1 MNVIFKSEGSR
12 VKGIAFHPKFPW
24 ILCSYY
30 SGDILIFD
38 YVQKMLIDT
47 YTGHGGPV
55 RSVDFHISQPIFV
68 SGSDD
73 KTIKIWN
80 YESKKCQY
88 TLEGHKDY
96 VRTVQFHKELPWI
109 ISASDDMTIRIW
121 NWINRQLLAQA
132 TGHDHYVMSA
142 FFHPNQDWIVSA
154 SLDSTIRIWDYSV
167 LRKKFFVAGFSQFN
181 VITMDIT
188 MIHKLEGHERGV
200 NWAIFHPSLNLI
212 ASSSDDKR
220 ILIWKYSFSSWSE
233 ADCLRGH
240 TNNVSCVIF
249 HPKLDYI
256 ISNSEDKTLRIW
268 DLNKKSTVERMTK
281 ENDRFWILASHPS
294 ISLFAAGTDSELI
307 VFKLEDTRI
316 PSTSCLNN
324 ILFYF
329 NNTVKMWKEGI
340 TEKKSVCKVSYRSK
354 GVKHGI
360 VSILR
365 NPFIKDMNQ
374 NYDFILLV
382 NDNEKKKVIHYS
394 AKAGQD
400 PSNCNEIILE
410 DASSACYLA
419 KNRLLV
425 LNKEGDLFS
434 YDINNFNQKVQ
445 ILTGNI
451 DKEQFGSIF
460 QATLGR
466 FFLKFKNGIVALF
479 DVNTRKIL
487 KETTEITEMKY
498 VVWNGN
504 LTYAALVGQ
513 TNIFIINKN
522 MEILAKIREKSTI
535 KSACFDENNVLFY
548 TTYFHV
554 KYALI
559 EPGLYGIIKSTES
572 PLYLMNVKNSVI
584 YYSNAVQNIESQR
597 ISYIDVAFKLN
608 LLNKNYENIVKT
620 LKSGSVYGNKTV
632 ESIQN
637 AGFPDL
643 SMKFVV
649 DMKQKFNLA
658 LKSGKL
664 DEAKEAAE
672 KLKDKVYFD
681 KLAEKAMIMGKLDIA
696 EFCYVKSNNIDK
708 LIFFYTI
715 TGRQDKLK
723 KVTLVLKQTGDNS
736 RRFLNAIYTCNNGEK
751 INVLKETGHST
762 LAILVAKLNNR
773 NDIANQI
780 TESNKKSGRNIK
792 INENDFN
799 EIKSNMNLLT
809 PLKPVVNIQNKEYH
823 SNWSSV
829 IEVKKA
835 NQQAA
840 IDNILNQDEI
850 NQEGDVF
857 SQIVN
862 NNEEEEKKE
871 SKEKEEVKSEKNKI
885 SKKWG
890 DEDEDE
896 DDEEIKKM
904 LEEAKQKEIA
914 NNANLTQK
922 DDDIIARQN
931 KSMVPGIQVAL
942 GNFKLAFNYL
952 RSQLGIRE
960 NYESLRQIV
969 KDIYLSSYSQFKI
982 MPFLSPIEFNLRN
995 QNSKNLG
1002 KVLPQNGVTMLKLK
1016 NMLNKGYECISNFE
1030 MQEAVKVFRDIL
1042 KYVIFFVATNE
1053 DEEKEIKNII
1063 SICTEYIYLAKI
1075 SLLADEMK
1083 EKDKVKY
1090 CELIC
1095 LMSVCKL
1102 ELDEH
1107 KFLIYKKAKY
1117 CCKNIKNF
1125 ITALFFIKKMS
1136 PFEQTLGSAFKKEFN
1151 KIKEEIDLF
1160 QKIGTNKHQL
1170 NFDTNENLPC
1180 IKEFYSASELKR
1192 VGVSEKILKCPLC
1205 NSVEF
1210 ISAKGKICD
1219 TCNLSTLGEEVIG
1232 FKVLE
1237 K

>member
-1 MNVIFKSEGSR
+1 M
-12 VKGIAFHPKFPW
+12 
-24 ILCSYY
+24 
-30 SGDILIFD
+30 
-38 YVQKMLIDT
+38 
-47 YTGHGGPV
+47 
-55 RSVDFHISQPIFV
+55 
-68 SGSDD
+68 
-73 KTIKIWN
+73 
-80 YESKKCQY
+80 
-88 TLEGHKDY
+88 
-96 VRTVQFHKELPWI
+96 
-109 ISASDDMTIRIW
+109 
-121 NWINRQLLAQA
+121 
-132 TGHDHYVMSA
+132 
-142 FFHPNQDWIVSA
+142 
-154 SLDSTIRIWDYSV
+154 
-167 LRKKFFVAGFSQFN
+167 
-181 VITMDIT
+181 
-188 MIHKLEGHERGV
+188 
-200 NWAIFHPSLNLI
+200 
-212 ASSSDDKR
+212 
-220 ILIWKYSFSSWSE
+220 
-233 ADCLRGH
+233 
-240 TNNVSCVIF
+240 
-249 HPKLDYI
+249 
-256 ISNSEDKTLRIW
+256 
-268 DLNKKSTVERMTK
+268 
-281 ENDRFWILASHPS
+281 
-294 ISLFAAGTDSELI
+294 
-307 VFKLEDTRI
+307 
-316 PSTSCLNN
+316 
-324 ILFYF
+324 
-329 NNTVKMWKEGI
+329 
-340 TEKKSVCKVSYRSK
+340 CKVSFRSK
-354 GVKHGI
+354 GIKHGI
-360 VSILR
+360 VSIIR
-365 NPFIKDMNQ
+365 NPFIKDLNQ
-374 NYDFILLV
+374 NFDFILLI
-382 NDNEKKKVIHYS
+382 NDNDKKKVIHYS
-394 AKAGQD
+394 TKAGQD
-400 PSNCNEIILE
+400 PNNTNENILDE
-410 DASSACYLA
+410 GTSACYLA

-434 YDINNFNQKVQ
+434 YDVNNFNQKVQ

-498 VVWNGN
+498 VVWNSN
-504 LTYAALVGQ
+504 MTYAALVGQ

-522 MEILAKIREKSTI
+522 MEIITKIREKSSI
-535 KSACFDENNVLFY
+535 KSACFDENDVLFY

-572 PLYLMNVKNSVI
+572 PLYLMNVRNSMI
-584 YYSNAVQNIESQR
+584 YYSNANQSIESEK
-597 ISYIDVAFKLN
+597 ISYVDVNFKLN

-672 KLKDKVYFD
+672 KLKDKIYFD

-696 EFCYVKSNNIDK
+696 EFCYVKSENLDK

-723 KVTLVLKQTGDNS
+723 KVTLALKQTGDNS
-736 RRFLNAIYTCNNGEK
+736 RRFLNAIYTCNNEEK
-751 INVLKETGHST
+751 INVLKETGHTT
-762 LAILVAKLNNR
+762 LALLVAKLNDR
-773 NDIANQI
+773 KDIINQI
-780 TESNKKSGRNIK
+780 NDTSKKNGTKIK

-799 EIKSNMNLLT
+799 EIKNNMGILT
-809 PLKPVVNIQNKEYH
+809 PLKPVVNVKNKEFH

-835 NQQAA
+835 NQQAS
-840 IDNILNQDEI
+840 IDNILNQNEAE
-850 NQEGDVF
+850 QEEDVF

-862 NNEEEEKKE
+862 AQEENKDQEK
-871 SKEKEEVKSEKNKI
+871 KEEVKEEKNKI
-885 SKKWG
+885 GEKWE
-890 DEDEDE
+890 DNDEDE

-904 LEEAKQKEIA
+904 LEEAKKKEIA

-922 DDDIIARQN
+922 DDDIISRQN
-931 KSMVPGIQVAL
+931 KSLIPGIQVAL

-960 NYESLRQIV
+960 NYESLRPIV

-982 MPFLSPIEFNLRN
+982 MPYLPPIEFNLRQ
-995 QNSKNLG
+995 QNSKNIG
-1002 KVLPQNGVTMLKLK
+1002 KLLPQNGVTMLKIK
-1016 NMLNKGYECISNFE
+1016 NMLNKGYACISNFE
-1030 MQEAVKVFRDIL
+1030 MQEAIKAFRDIL
-1042 KYVIFFVATNE
+1042 KYIIFFVATNE
-1053 DEEKEIKNII
+1053 EEETEIKNII
-1063 SICTEYIYLAKI
+1063 NICTEYIYLAKI
-1075 SLLADEMK
+1075 SLLADDLK

-1095 LMSVCKL
+1095 LMSLCKL

-1125 ITALFFIKKMS
+1125 ITALFFIKKMT
-1136 PFEQTLGSAFKKEFN
+1136 PFEASLGSTFKKEFN

-1160 QKIGTNKHQL
+1160 QKIGTNKHQI

-1180 IKEFYSASELKR
+1180 IREFYSASELKR

-1210 ISAKGKICD
+1210 NSAKGKLCD
-1219 TCNLSTLGEEVIG
+1219 TCHLSTLGEEVIG

>member
-1 MNVIFKSEGSR
+1 
-12 VKGIAFHPKFPW
+12 
-24 ILCSYY
+24 
-30 SGDILIFD
+30 
-38 YVQKMLIDT
+38 
-47 YTGHGGPV
+47 
-55 RSVDFHISQPIFV
+55 
-68 SGSDD
+68 
-73 KTIKIWN
+73 
-80 YESKKCQY
+80 
-88 TLEGHKDY
+88 
-96 VRTVQFHKELPWI
+96 
-109 ISASDDMTIRIW
+109 
-121 NWINRQLLAQA
+121 
-132 TGHDHYVMSA
+132 
-142 FFHPNQDWIVSA
+142 
-154 SLDSTIRIWDYSV
+154 
-167 LRKKFFVAGFSQFN
+167 
-181 VITMDIT
+181 
-188 MIHKLEGHERGV
+188 
-200 NWAIFHPSLNLI
+200 
-212 ASSSDDKR
+212 
-220 ILIWKYSFSSWSE
+220 
-233 ADCLRGH
+233 
-240 TNNVSCVIF
+240 
-249 HPKLDYI
+249 
-256 ISNSEDKTLRIW
+256 
-268 DLNKKSTVERMTK
+268 
-281 ENDRFWILASHPS
+281 
-294 ISLFAAGTDSELI
+294 
-307 VFKLEDTRI
+307 
-316 PSTSCLNN
+316 
-324 ILFYF
+324 
-329 NNTVKMWKEGI
+329 
-340 TEKKSVCKVSYRSK
+340 
-354 GVKHGI
+354 
-360 VSILR
+360 
-365 NPFIKDMNQ
+365 
-374 NYDFILLV
+374 
-382 NDNEKKKVIHYS
+382 
-394 AKAGQD
+394 
-400 PSNCNEIILE
+400 
-410 DASSACYLA
+410 
-419 KNRLLV
+419 
-425 LNKEGDLFS
+425 
-434 YDINNFNQKVQ
+434 
-445 ILTGNI
+445 
-451 DKEQFGSIF
+451 
-460 QATLGR
+460 
-466 FFLKFKNGIVALF
+466 
-479 DVNTRKIL
+479 
-487 KETTEITEMKY
+487 
-498 VVWNGN
+498 
-504 LTYAALVGQ
+504 
-513 TNIFIINKN
+513 
-522 MEILAKIREKSTI
+522 
-535 KSACFDENNVLFY
+535 
-548 TTYFHV
+548 
-554 KYALI
+554 
-559 EPGLYGIIKSTES
+559 
-572 PLYLMNVKNSVI
+572 MNVKNSVI

-736 RRFLNAIYTCNNGEK
+736 RRFLNAIYTCNNEEK

-762 LAILVAKLNNR
+762 LALLVAKLNNR

-840 IDNILNQDEI
+840 IDSILNQDEI

-871 SKEKEEVKSEKNKI
+871 SKEKEEVKNEKNKI

-904 LEEAKQKEIA
+904 LEEAKQKEMA

>member
-12 VKGIAFHPKFPW
+12 VKGISFHPKFPW

-142 FFHPNQDWIVSA
+142 FFHPSQDWIVSA

-268 DLNKKSTVERMTK
+268 DLNKKSTVERMNK

-329 NNTVKMWKEGI
+329 NNTVKIWKEGI

-365 NPFIKDMNQ
+365 NPFIKDAE
-374 NYDFILLV
+374 V
-382 NDNEKKKVIHYS
+382 
-394 AKAGQD
+394 
-400 PSNCNEIILE
+400 ILE
-410 DASSACYLA
+410 DAISACYLA

-425 LNKEGDLFS
+425 LTKEGDLYS
-434 YDINNFNQKVQ
+434 YDVNNLNQKVQ

-487 KETTEITEMKY
+487 KETTEITEMKFI
-498 VVWNGN
+498 VWNYN

-584 YYSNAVQNIESQR
+584 YYSNSNQAIESQR

-608 LLNKNYENIVKT
+608 LLNKNYENIVQT
-620 LKSGSVYGNKTV
+620 LKSGNVYGNKTV

-672 KLKDKVYFD
+672 KLKDKIYFD

-696 EFCYVKSNNIDK
+696 EFCYVKSQNIDK

-723 KVTLVLKQTGDNS
+723 KVTLALKQTGDNS
-736 RRFLNAIYTCNNGEK
+736 RRFLNAIYTCNNEEK

-762 LAILVAKLNNR
+762 LALLVAKLNNR
-773 NDIANQI
+773 KDIVNQI
-780 TESNKKSGRNIK
+780 EESNKKNGRNIK

-799 EIKSNMNLLT
+799 EIKNNMNLIT
-809 PLKPVVNIQNKEYH
+809 PLKPVVNVLNKEYH

-835 NQQAA
+835 SQQAS
-840 IDNILNQDEI
+840 IDNILNQNPEE
-850 NQEGDVF
+850 EGDVF
-857 SQIVN
+857 SQIVSN
-862 NNEEEEKKE
+862 TEEENEKNIE
-871 SKEKEEVKSEKNKI
+871 KEKNENKNEINKI

-890 DEDEDE
+890 DEDEED

-904 LEEAKQKEIA
+904 LEDAKKKEIA

-922 DDDIIARQN
+922 DEDIISRQN
-931 KSMVPGIQVAL
+931 KSMIPGIQVAL

-952 RSQLGIRE
+952 RSQIGIRE
-960 NYESLRQIV
+960 NYESLRHIV

-982 MPFLSPIEFNLRN
+982 MPFLSPIEFNLRQ
-995 QNSKNLG
+995 QNSKTLG
-1002 KVLPQNGVTMLKLK
+1002 KILPQNGVTMLKLK

-1030 MQEAVKVFRDIL
+1030 MQEAIKVFRDIL

-1053 DEEKEIKNII
+1053 EEETEIKNII
-1063 SICTEYIYLAKI
+1063 SICAEYIYLAKI
-1075 SLLADEMK
+1075 SLLADDMK

-1090 CELIC
+1090 CELVC
-1095 LMSVCKL
+1095 LMSICKL

-1107 KFLIYKKAKY
+1107 KFLIFKRAKY

-1125 ITALFFIKKMS
+1125 ITALFFIKKMA
-1136 PFEQTLGSAFKKEFN
+1136 PFEASLGSTFKKEFN
-1151 KIKEEIDLF
+1151 KIKEEIDLY
-1160 QKIGTNKHQL
+1160 QKIGTNKHKL

-1180 IKEFYSASELKR
+1180 IKDFYSANELKR
-1192 VGVSEKILKCPLC
+1192 VGVSEKIIKCPLC

-1210 ISAKGKICD
+1210 DSAKGKICQ

>member
-1 MNVIFKSEGSR
+1 
-12 VKGIAFHPKFPW
+12 
-24 ILCSYY
+24 
-30 SGDILIFD
+30 
-38 YVQKMLIDT
+38 
-47 YTGHGGPV
+47 
-55 RSVDFHISQPIFV
+55 
-68 SGSDD
+68 
-73 KTIKIWN
+73 
-80 YESKKCQY
+80 
-88 TLEGHKDY
+88 
-96 VRTVQFHKELPWI
+96 
-109 ISASDDMTIRIW
+109 
-121 NWINRQLLAQA
+121 
-132 TGHDHYVMSA
+132 
-142 FFHPNQDWIVSA
+142 
-154 SLDSTIRIWDYSV
+154 
-167 LRKKFFVAGFSQFN
+167 
-181 VITMDIT
+181 MDIT

-240 TNNVSCVIF
+240 NNNVSCVIF

-268 DLNKKSTVERMTK
+268 DLNKKSTVEKMTK
-281 ENDRFWILASHPS
+281 ENDRFWILASHPN

-316 PSTSCLNN
+316 PSISCLNN

-329 NNTVKMWKEGI
+329 NNTVKLWKEGI
-340 TEKKSVCKVSYRSK
+340 TEKKNLCKVSFRSK
-354 GVKHGI
+354 GIKHGI
-360 VSILR
+360 VSIIR
-365 NPFIKDMNQ
+365 NPFIKDLNQ
-374 NYDFILLV
+374 NFDFILLI
-382 NDNEKKKVIHYS
+382 NDNDKKKVIHYS
-394 AKAGQD
+394 TKAGQD
-400 PSNCNEIILE
+400 PNNTNENILDE
-410 DASSACYLA
+410 GTSACYLA

-434 YDINNFNQKVQ
+434 YDVNNFNQKVQ

-498 VVWNGN
+498 VVWNSN
-504 LTYAALVGQ
+504 MTYAALVGQ

-522 MEILAKIREKSTI
+522 MEIITKIREKSSI
-535 KSACFDENNVLFY
+535 KSACFDENDVLFY

-572 PLYLMNVKNSVI
+572 PLYLMNVRNSMI
-584 YYSNAVQNIESQR
+584 YYSNANQSIESEK
-597 ISYIDVAFKLN
+597 ISYVDVNFKLN

-672 KLKDKVYFD
+672 KLKDKIYFD

-696 EFCYVKSNNIDK
+696 EFCYVKSENLDK

-723 KVTLVLKQTGDNS
+723 KVTLALKQTGDNS
-736 RRFLNAIYTCNNGEK
+736 RRFLNAIYTCNNEEK
-751 INVLKETGHST
+751 INVLKETGQTT
-762 LAILVAKLNNR
+762 LALLVAKLNDR
-773 NDIANQI
+773 KDIINQI
-780 TESNKKSGRNIK
+780 NDTSKKNGTKIK

-799 EIKSNMNLLT
+799 EIKNNMGILT
-809 PLKPVVNIQNKEYH
+809 PLKPVVNVKNKEFH

-835 NQQAA
+835 NQQAS
-840 IDNILNQDEI
+840 IDNILNQNEAE
-850 NQEGDVF
+850 QEEDVF

-862 NNEEEEKKE
+862 AQEENKDQEK
-871 SKEKEEVKSEKNKI
+871 KEEVKEEKNKI
-885 SKKWG
+885 GEKWE
-890 DEDEDE
+890 DNDEDE

-904 LEEAKQKEIA
+904 LEEAKKKEIA

-922 DDDIIARQN
+922 DDDIISRQN
-931 KSMVPGIQVAL
+931 KSLIPGIQVAL

-960 NYESLRQIV
+960 NYESLRPIV

-982 MPFLSPIEFNLRN
+982 MPYLPPIEFNLRQ
-995 QNSKNLG
+995 QNSKNIG
-1002 KVLPQNGVTMLKLK
+1002 KLLPQNGVTMLKIK
-1016 NMLNKGYECISNFE
+1016 NMLNKGYACISNFE
-1030 MQEAVKVFRDIL
+1030 MQEAIKAFRDIL
-1042 KYVIFFVATNE
+1042 KYIIFFVATNE
-1053 DEEKEIKNII
+1053 EEETEIKNII
-1063 SICTEYIYLAKI
+1063 NICTEYIYLAKI
-1075 SLLADEMK
+1075 SLLADDLK

-1095 LMSVCKL
+1095 LMSLCKL

-1125 ITALFFIKKMS
+1125 ITALFFIKKMT
-1136 PFEQTLGSAFKKEFN
+1136 PFEASLGSTFKKEFN

-1160 QKIGTNKHQL
+1160 QKIGTNKHQI

-1180 IKEFYSASELKR
+1180 IREFYSASELKR

-1210 ISAKGKICD
+1210 NSAKGKLCD
-1219 TCNLSTLGEEVIG
+1219 TCHLSTLGEEVIG

>member
-38 YVQKMLIDT
+38 YIQKMLIDT
-47 YTGHGGPV
+47 YTGHMGPV
-55 RSVDFHISQPIFV
+55 RSVDFHISQPIFA

-142 FFHPNQDWIVSA
+142 FFHPSQDWIVSA

-200 NWAIFHPSLNLI
+200 NWAVFHPTLNLI

-240 TNNVSCVIF
+240 SNNVSCVIF

-256 ISNSEDKTLRIW
+256 ISNSEDKTMRIW
-268 DLNKKSTVERMTK
+268 DLNKKSTVDKMTK
-281 ENDRFWILASHPS
+281 QNDRFWILASHPT

-307 VFKLEDTRI
+307 VFKLEDTRV

-324 ILFYF
+324 VLYYY
-329 NNTVKMWKEGI
+329 NNTVKMWKEGV
-340 TEKKSVCKVSYRSK
+340 TEKKIVTKVSFRSK
-354 GVKHGI
+354 GIKHGI
-360 VSILR
+360 VSIIR
-365 NPFIKDMNQ
+365 NPFIKDLNT
-374 NYDFILLV
+374 NYDFILLI

-394 AKAGQD
+394 TKAGND
-400 PSNCNEIILE
+400 TNNCNEFILE
-410 DASSACYLA
+410 DATSACYLA

-425 LNKEGDLFS
+425 LDKEGDLYS

-451 DKEQFGSIF
+451 DKDQFGSIF

-498 VVWNGN
+498 VVWNSN

-513 TNIFIINKN
+513 TNIFLINKN
-522 MEILAKIREKSTI
+522 MEIITKIKEKSSI

-559 EPGLYGIIKSTES
+559 ENGLYGIIKSTES
-572 PLYLMNVKNSVI
+572 PLYLMNVKNSVM
-584 YYSNAVQNIESQR
+584 YYSNANQAIESQR
-597 ISYIDVAFKLN
+597 ISYVDVAFKLN

-620 LKSGSVYGNKTV
+620 LKSGTVYGNKTV

-672 KLKDKVYFD
+672 KLKENIYYD
-681 KLAEKAMIMGKLDIA
+681 KLAEKAMILGKLDIA
-696 EFCYVKSNNIDK
+696 EFCYVKSKNIDK

-715 TGRQDKLK
+715 TGNQEKLK
-723 KVTLVLKQTGDNS
+723 KVSMALKETGDNS
-736 RRFLNAIYTCNNGEK
+736 RRFLNAIYTCNTDEK

-762 LAILVAKLNNR
+762 LALLVAKLNNR
-773 NDIANQI
+773 NDIVEQI
-780 TESNKKSGRNIK
+780 GKESKKSGRNIK

-799 EIKSNMNLLT
+799 EIKNNMGLLT
-809 PLKPVVNIQNKEYH
+809 PLKPVVNIRNNKEYH

-829 IEVKKA
+829 KEIKKA
-835 NQQAA
+835 SQQAS
-840 IDNILNQDEI
+840 IDNIINPDE
-850 NQEGDVF
+850 EMESDVF
-857 SQIVN
+857 SQIATTS
-862 NNEEEEKKE
+862 EIKDEEKKE
-871 SKEKEEVKSEKNKI
+871 KPETENKKI
-885 SKKWG
+885 SSKWK
-890 DEDEDE
+890 DEDEEE
-896 DDEEIKKM
+896 DDEEIKAM
-904 LEEAKQKEIA
+904 IEEAKKKEIA

-922 DDDIIARQN
+922 DDDIISRQN
-931 KSMVPGIQVAL
+931 KSMIPGIQVAL

-960 NYESLRQIV
+960 NYEALKPII

-982 MPFLSPIEFNLRN
+982 TPLLPPIEFNLRQ

-1002 KVLPQNGVTMLKLK
+1002 KLLPQNGVTMLKLK
-1016 NMLNKGYECISNFE
+1016 NMLNKGYDCISNFE
-1030 MQEAVKVFRDIL
+1030 MQEAMKVFRDIL
-1042 KYVIFFVATNE
+1042 KNIIFFVATNE
-1053 DEEKEIKNII
+1053 EEENEIKNII
-1063 SICTEYIYLAKI
+1063 SICAEYIYLAKI
-1075 SLLADEMK
+1075 SLLADDMK

-1090 CELIC
+1090 CELVC

-1102 ELDEH
+1102 ESDEH

-1136 PFEQTLGSAFKKEFN
+1136 PFESSLGSTFKKEFN

-1160 QKIGTNKHQL
+1160 QKIGTNKHQI

-1180 IKEFYSASELKR
+1180 IKDFYSASELKR
-1192 VGVSEKILKCPLC
+1192 VGISEKILKCPLC

-1210 ISAKGKICD
+1210 TSAKGKVCD
-1219 TCNLSTLGEEVIG
+1219 TCNLPTLGEEVIG